1 MIRFFLIASV
11 LLLPE
16 AALADSGFM
25 DGLANVFKESTSG
38 WAGPALNIATYIFW
52 TLAAIEFAWAAA
64 MWAMDK
70 DNMSSFMAAMT
81 KKILVIG
88 FFYTLVMYGATWIPA
103 IIESLKGSAAII
115 ANVPSTI
122 SPSTVIDQGLGIVST
137 MWRALVDQMG
147 ITNLGS
153 SFPVALIC
161 ASQRSL

>member
-1 MIRFFLIASV
+1 MIRFLLIATAA

-25 DGLANVFKESTSG
+25 DGLANDFKNSTSG
-38 WAGPALNIATYIFW
+38 WVGPALDIATYIFW
-52 TLAAIEFAWAAA
+52 TLAVIEFAWAAA

-88 FFYTLVMYGATWIPA
+88 FFYMLVLYGATWIPA
-103 IIESLKGSAAII
+103 IIDSLKGSAAII
-115 ANVPSTI
+115 AGVPSTI
-122 SPSTVIDQGLGIVST
+122 SPSTVIDQGLSIVST
-137 MWRALVDQMG
+137 MWNSLVDKMG

-153 SFPVALIC
+153 SIMVALH
-161 ASQRSL
+161 